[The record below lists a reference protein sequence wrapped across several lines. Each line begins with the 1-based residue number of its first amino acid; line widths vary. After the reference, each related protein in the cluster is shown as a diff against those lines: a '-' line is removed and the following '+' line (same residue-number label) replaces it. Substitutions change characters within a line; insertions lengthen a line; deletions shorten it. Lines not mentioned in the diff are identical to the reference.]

1 MKLALVSFYL
11 LAIFHIHFRGKVR
24 LPFMR
29 QLFDHS
35 SFMAPINLFMHV
47 FSKVPSKPY
56 LALDQFKEL
65 EPLQQNWQ
73 IIRAEAENLL
83 ALKKI
88 KAAEQNNDAGFN
100 SFFKNGWKRFY
111 LKWYDASHPSAE
123 QLCPQTYALLK
134 GIPSVKAAMFAELPP
149 GGKLNPHRDPFA
161 GSLRYHLG
169 LATPNDDRCFIDVD
183 GERHSWRDGQGVM
196 FDETYIHWAIN
207 GSESDRI
214 ILFCD
219 VERPMR
225 YRWAQAVNRW
235 LGRTMMTAAAS
246 PNEQGDQ
253 TGLVSK
259 LFKVSYVAG
268 QYRRRYKAWNKTAYK
283 ATKFGLIIAL
293 AAAIILL

>member
-56 LALDQFKEL
+56 LELDQFKEL

-283 ATKFGLIIAL
+283 ATKFGLIIAV
-293 AAAIILL
+293 AAAIIFL